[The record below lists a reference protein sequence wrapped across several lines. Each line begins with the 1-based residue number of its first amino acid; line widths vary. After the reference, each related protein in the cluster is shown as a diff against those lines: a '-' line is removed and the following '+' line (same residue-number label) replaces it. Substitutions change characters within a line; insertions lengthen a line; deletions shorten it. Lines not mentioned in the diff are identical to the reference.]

1 MEAGGTVLNGAA
13 GVPDGSRGAFSL
25 DSTVPGAVPRGYD
38 AFRDA
43 WETQVGA
50 AFPLPNF
57 TPDTTADLRART
69 RVARLCDVAIT
80 DIHIASTLRTA
91 APAGGCDEQVWL
103 HVVRRGAWMLGGPER
118 SEQTVPAGQ
127 FLLRHVGLAVSLRG
141 GAAHHCGAP
150 RPSPEPLAPLL
161 GNRSIAGPAD
171 TAEVRLL
178 TAHANMVHATI
189 ADLDPAGVHA
199 AHSTLIELAKA
210 VAWRRFDDAEPLLV
224 PALAQAAKELSDRH
238 LADPELTPRM
248 LARELKVS
256 VRTLQRAFA
265 TSGESPTAYIRRCG
279 GWKRPGALSPRSPAI
294 AERLGTRRPLAVR
307 GHQPLH
313 PGLQEALRPDTHRVR
328 ARAQVAA

>member
-1 MEAGGTVLNGAA
+1 M
-13 GVPDGSRGAFSL
+13 PDGSRGAFSL

-127 FLLRHVGLAVSLRG
+127 FLLRHVGRPFHFEAVPHTTAELLVL
-141 GAAHHCGAP
+141 P
-150 RPSPEPLAPLL
+150 PEPLAPLL

-265 TSGESPTAYIRRCG
+265 TSGESPTAYIRRRRLEEARRALTAQSG
-279 GWKRPGALSPRSPAI
+279 RLSVSELAAHWQFADTSHFTRAFKKHYGQTPTEYAHAHRPA
-294 AERLGTRRPLAVR
+294 
-307 GHQPLH
+307 
-313 PGLQEALRPDTHRVR
+313 
-328 ARAQVAA
+328 